1 MSAEIALFSA
11 IAGCNADQA
20 RRILAAAAGLRIDP
34 LDFARTRLGLDEA
47 TIYRRAASWAG
58 LAYSDI
64 VPAIARFPGPIARVS
79 ELSGVRSM
87 RLNLFDR
94 EILFVAPRFA
104 HFPALA
110 TRGRVNPETRRR
122 VCIVPLSVM
131 RRALVDRSRDRLI
144 DYARQN
150 LSRIWP
156 FATAHLDLGI
166 AIRVGFVMAL
176 AFLLVVAVLAP
187 FWARPVLVPLLFVF
201 LVLPAWFRIAA
212 IVGAADP
219 PRLPAHDLLADTEL
233 PIYSV
238 LVPLRDEAHMVP
250 RLVEAMRGIDYPPEK
265 LDIKF
270 IVEDASPRTV
280 TAVERAIGNTGF
292 ELVVVPRAR
301 PNTKPKALN
310 YALPLARGAFVVIY
324 DAEDRPEPDQLRR
337 TATRFTRH
345 PDIGCIQAEL
355 VPENAEENA
364 LTALFASEYG
374 GQFGIMLPGLVQWG
388 FPMPL
393 GGTSNHFRL
402 SLLRRVGGWD
412 AFNVTEDADLG
423 LRMARLRIRAATTTA
438 RTYEEAPVTATAWF
452 HQRTR
457 WMKGWMQTFLVH
469 NRRPISLLKDLGIVN
484 FIAFEIYVGGMILT
498 PPLHTLYMSAVG
510 VKLALASLEM
520 PGTDPWSYMEAFTL
534 VTGYLSAIGIS
545 VFGLIRLKRTHL
557 IKYQLLL
564 PLYWAFMG
572 LASLKAGYELVV
584 RPYFWAKTAHGVS
597 RLLPLERAQDSA
609 PGMSPVMKQ
618 EVSRME
624 RVKGIEPSS

>member
-11 IAGCNADQA
+11 IAGCDVDKA
-20 RRILAAAAGLRIDP
+20 RQILCAAAGLGIDP

-47 TIYRRAASWAG
+47 LIYRRAATWAG
-58 LAYSDI
+58 LAYSGV
-64 VPAIARFPGPIARVS
+64 VPAIARFPGPLARVS
-79 ELSGVRSM
+79 ELSGIRSM
-87 RLNLFDR
+87 RLSLFDR

-104 HFPALA
+104 HFAALA
-110 TRGRVNPETRRR
+110 MRGKVNPETRRR
-122 VCIVPLSVM
+122 ICIVPLSEL
-131 RRALVDRSRDRLI
+131 RRALAERSRYRLI

-150 LSRIWP
+150 LARIWP

-166 AIRVGFVMAL
+166 AIRVGFVVAL
-176 AFLLVVAVLAP
+176 ASLLVMAAIAP

-212 IVGAADP
+212 IVGATDP
-219 PRLPAHDLLADTEL
+219 PRLPAKDLLTDAEL
-233 PIYSV
+233 PVYSV

-250 RLVEAMRGIDYPPEK
+250 RLVEAMRRIDYPPEK

-270 IVEDASPRTV
+270 IVEDASPLTIA
-280 TAVERAIGNTGF
+280 AVKQVVGNTGF

-301 PNTKPKALN
+301 PSTKPKALN
-310 YALPLARGAFVVIY
+310 YALPLARGEFVVIY

-337 TATRFTRH
+337 TATRFIRH

-393 GGTSNHFRL
+393 GGTSNHFRI

-412 AFNVTEDADLG
+412 AFNVTENADLG
-423 LRMARLRIRAATTTA
+423 LRMARLRIRTATTTA
-438 RTYEEAPVTATAWF
+438 RTYEEAPVTASAWF
-452 HQRTR
+452 RQRTR

-484 FIAFEIYVGGMILT
+484 FLAFEIYVGGMILT

-510 VKLALASLEM
+510 VRLMLASLEM
-520 PGTDPWSYMEAFTL
+520 PGTDPWSCMEVFTL
-534 VTGYLSAIGIS
+534 VTGYLSAIGLS
-545 VFGLIRLKRTHL
+545 VFGLIRLRRTHL

-572 LASLKAGYELVV
+572 LSSLKASYELVV
-584 RPYFWAKTAHGVS
+584 RPYFWAKTTHGVS
-597 RLLPLERAQDSA
+597 RLLPLEGAQNTVPRVFTGD
-609 PGMSPVMKQ
+609 
-618 EVSRME
+618 EERRLE